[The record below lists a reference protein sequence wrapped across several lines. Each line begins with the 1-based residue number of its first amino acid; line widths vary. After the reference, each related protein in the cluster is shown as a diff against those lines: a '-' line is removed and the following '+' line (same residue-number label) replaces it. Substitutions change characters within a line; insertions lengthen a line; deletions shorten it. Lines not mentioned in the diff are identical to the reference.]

1 MARFL
6 ILKTSSYF
14 KNFISRLTAKEVYER
29 ALKHAKE
36 YDLEFAELLMKYSDY
51 SIKIFNIERER
62 ENPRKDY
69 VTFGKIK
76 DEVWYMYDELFTGD
90 LDYKFKKI
98 NNPEEIKTILKTFI
112 TEYYNEEDDQPTWFA
127 KIKEMSSKLGYAAE
141 MKEYRKNPDAY
152 KGNVADVTTVI
163 RVALTTRD
171 MTPNLYDIIQLLGR
185 ERMEKRFQRFY

>member
-1 MARFL
+1 
-6 ILKTSSYF
+6 
-14 KNFISRLTAKEVYER
+14 
-29 ALKHAKE
+29 
-36 YDLEFAELLMKYSDY
+36 
-51 SIKIFNIERER
+51 
-62 ENPRKDY
+62 
-69 VTFGKIK
+69 TFGKIK

-90 LDYKFKKI
+90 LDYKFEKI